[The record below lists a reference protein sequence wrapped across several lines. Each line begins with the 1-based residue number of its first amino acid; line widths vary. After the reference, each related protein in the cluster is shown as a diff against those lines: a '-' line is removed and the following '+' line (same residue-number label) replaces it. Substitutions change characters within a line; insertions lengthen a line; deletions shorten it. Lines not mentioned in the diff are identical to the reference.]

1 MGKFVMEDEMNT
13 KTSVITL
20 LEELLNLLAL
30 RLRCCLVSGGRLST
44 VGSGTKLES
53 EHILVF
59 IQKLFEIHHILL
71 ITFTW

>member
-1 MGKFVMEDEMNT
+1 MEDEMNT

-20 LEELLNLLAL
+20 LEELLNLFAL
-30 RLRCCLVSGGRLST
+30 RLRCCLVSEGRLSI

-59 IQKLFEIHHILL
+59 IQKLSEIHHILL